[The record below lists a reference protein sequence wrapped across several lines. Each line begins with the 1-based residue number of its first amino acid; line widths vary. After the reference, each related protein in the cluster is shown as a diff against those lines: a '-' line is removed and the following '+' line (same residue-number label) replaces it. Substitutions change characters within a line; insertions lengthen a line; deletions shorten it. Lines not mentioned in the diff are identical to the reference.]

1 LFVDQLFINKNYVIH
16 LKMSEKDNE
25 ETWLRRMAAHLR
37 KDQPSEDGPD
47 EDSADGEDADSEVS
61 GEAGPPASAGS
72 ERRKKKR
79 KKKEGCSCALLLIFI
94 VAAIVGW
101 FIGYL

>member
-1 LFVDQLFINKNYVIH
+1 MLERNGEDV
-16 LKMSEKDNE
+16 
-25 ETWLRRMAAHLR
+25 LRY
-37 KDQPSEDGPD
+37 G
-47 EDSADGEDADSEVS
+47 DSADGEDADSEVS

-79 KKKEGCSCALLLIFI
+79 KKKEGCSCALLIIFI